1 MLCELGNLIFLEK
14 LHLISFLCTSNTSW
28 NRTWCVT
35 NLCLHSN
42 WNSSYDGLVFTV
54 PYFYHA
60 YQRNYSPQNRIS
72 GGDCWEIK
80 PFAHS
85 QECWHCYQTK
95 VCELGWRRQEIRW
108 HSAHIF
114 FNARLRRPVSAAD
127 RDSSYTSFS
136 PAWSR
141 GHRDVIAPTPSQ
153 LFLVVICLHITDIMC
168 NLILLMTWTDIGNP
182 EKEIQLPFKISL
194 L

>member
-1 MLCELGNLIFLEK
+1 MAIASDVSYLISMLCELGNLIFLEK

-114 FNARLRRPVSAAD
+114 FNARLRRPWVQCI
-127 RDSSYTSFS
+127 YLM
-136 PAWSR
+136 
-141 GHRDVIAPTPSQ
+141 I
-153 LFLVVICLHITDIMC
+153 LFNLFPDIIKEDLNIKPC
-168 NLILLMTWTDIGNP
+168 FKKRFKTTFNLD
-182 EKEIQLPFKISL
+182 
-194 L
+194 